1 MPKMPANPIAIVC
14 AVLCMLAAGPAAAL
28 DADREE
34 VTTFVAEMAGQ
45 HGFDATALSGLFTQV
60 VSQSSIIEAMSRPAE
75 KTLTWQEYRKRFLTE
90 RRIARGVETSRAQAD
105 ALQRAAAL
113 GVPAQVLLAIVGV
126 ETFYGQITGKHRV
139 IDALSTLA
147 FDYPPRSPFF
157 RRELEQFLL
166 MAREESLDPL
176 APLGSYAGAMG
187 IPQFMP
193 SSFRAYA
200 VDGDGNG
207 HRDLWASWGDVLSSV
222 ANYLKRHG
230 WRAGEPAMVPA
241 DASAADL
248 TGLDFS
254 DLALNETVQS
264 LRARGVTFDTFL
276 PPEAPAKLVRLSG
289 ASGPEYRVAFTNFYV
304 ITRYNRS
311 QLYAS
316 AVNDLAEAIAAAARP
331 QPFQSVSS
339 LGE

>member
-1 MPKMPANPIAIVC
+1 
-14 AVLCMLAAGPAAAL
+14 
-28 DADREE
+28 
-34 VTTFVAEMAGQ
+34 
-45 HGFDATALSGLFTQV
+45 
-60 VSQSSIIEAMSRPAE
+60 
-75 KTLTWQEYRKRFLTE
+75 
-90 RRIARGVETSRAQAD
+90 
-105 ALQRAAAL
+105 
-113 GVPAQVLLAIVGV
+113 VLLAIVGV